1 MAARLSAH
9 PRLYVSQ
16 VQLDRLREPVPAL
29 LAAASRKVASE
40 ARSFARGAS
49 FTYDLTTHNAHLIRA
64 RIMQKRVVTLLVEFF
79 RTGKEAFRA
88 AALKHLFTMDGWSH
102 WSWIAARAGND
113 HPNDIF
119 DLSYGENAAT
129 LALGFDWLHASLSK
143 RDRAA
148 LVDLARRRALV
159 PFLKN
164 TELKNRSWW
173 FGRPDTNWNTVC
185 AGGAGLL
192 ALAMAEYAPEARE
205 VIRRAEQSI
214 APFYK
219 LLRTT
224 DGGWPEGLGYWNY
237 GMRYGFMYLLAHERA
252 TGRRHP
258 LLEQP
263 ATRATL
269 FFPLDFCPRG
279 VPSSFGDVNR
289 WSPLPFHYAAAA
301 RLKATELHGPLDAAL
316 AEARTMS
323 EIWPDAAEL
332 LVLHPRRAPAQR
344 QAARGPVAR
353 HYRGLDWCLLAD
365 AWPNPGLYAA
375 IRGGTTEVPHG
386 HRDLLSFHLHADGE
400 ALINNIGCEEYL
412 DTTFGA
418 RRYELFETAA
428 SSKNT
433 LLLNG
438 VGIAGNSTVKT
449 SVVRHKNHPGIR
461 IDATQA
467 MGSSRNGNAA
477 TFCGRLFLLLGS
489 DALLVVDR
497 IETKFPAR
505 MESRM
510 HTFAQASIAKR
521 GANLRGKRA
530 RLNVAYACDV
540 PAVLCTAIGASTV
553 PGQGAT
559 MLRWC
564 TQGHSHT
571 AVTFATVLA
580 RGSAAATAS
589 IATRGSTLELHCAIH
604 GRVARVRLSKRLQA

>member
-9 PRLYVSQ
+9 PRLYVSRE
-16 VQLDRLREPVPAL
+16 QLDRLREPVPAL
-29 LAAASRKVASE
+29 LAAASRKVAAA
-40 ARSFARGAS
+40 ARSFVRDTA
-49 FTYDLTTHNAHLIRA
+49 FEYDRTTHNAHLIRA
-64 RIMQKRVVTLLVEFF
+64 RIMQNRVVSLLVEHF
-79 RTGKEAFRA
+79 RTEKEAFRD
-88 AALKHLFTMDGWSH
+88 AALKHLFAMDGWAH
-102 WSWIAARAGND
+102 WSWIAERAGDN

-129 LALGFDWLHASLSK
+129 LALGFDWLHNSLSK
-143 RDRAA
+143 RNRAA
-148 LVDLARRRALV
+148 LVNLARRRALV

-164 TELKNRSWW
+164 TEPRNRSWW
-173 FGRPDTNWNTVC
+173 FGKPDTNWNTVC

-205 VIRRAEQSI
+205 VIRRAEISI

-219 LLRTT
+219 LLRATG
-224 DGGWPEGLGYWNY
+224 GGWPEGLGYWNY
-237 GMRYGFMYLLAHERA
+237 GMRYGFMYLLARERA

-301 RLKATELHGPLDAAL
+301 RLKVTELYGPLDAAL

-344 QAARGPVAR
+344 HTARGPIAKR
-353 HYRGLDWCLLAD
+353 YLGLDWCLLAD
-365 AWPNPGLYAA
+365 AWPNPALYAA

-400 ALINNIGCEEYL
+400 ALVNNIGCEEYL
-412 DTTFGA
+412 DTTFSG
-418 RRYELFETAA
+418 RRYELFETTAP
-428 SSKNT
+428 SKNT
-433 LLLNG
+433 ILLNG

-449 SVVRHKNHPGIR
+449 EIVRLGKYPGVR

-477 TFCGRLFLLLGS
+477 AFCGRLFLLLGS
-489 DALLVVDR
+489 DGLLVVDR

-510 HTFAQASIAKR
+510 HTFARVKVAKH
-521 GANLRGKRA
+521 AAILSGKRA

-540 PAVLCTAIGASTV
+540 PAVLCTAIGAPTA

-564 TQGHSHT
+564 TQGRGHT
-571 AVTFATVLA
+571 AVTFATLLA
-580 RGSAAATAS
+580 RGKERAKV
-589 IATRGSTLELHCAIH
+589 AITPTKH
-604 GRVARVRLSKRLQA
+604 GVKIVACGKRVRLDHRLQF